1 MRAAL
6 FLWLLALP
14 AGAQA
19 LDLALPGNAALA
31 REVTQEADTV
41 TVPTGPF
48 AQGVLPRR
56 ELAGHIVQRAWHL
69 PASGLT
75 TMQVLAP
82 ARTALENSGWEVLF
96 SCADRD
102 CGGFDF
108 RFGMPVMPAPDMFVD
123 LFDYRFLAARKVD
136 GENADYVSCLVSV
149 SGGKGYVQLVAVGI
163 DALPQIESARGTSV
177 PETVPAVSAA
187 PRGLV
192 ETLVGE
198 GHVVLGDL
206 DFGSGSATLSAGPYD
221 SLAALAGFLK
231 ADGERRIA
239 LVGHTDAVG
248 GLDANLS
255 LSRERAESVRDRL
268 AERHGAP
275 RAQMEAAGVGYLA
288 PIAPNTTAEGRAA
301 NRRVEAVLLSGRTG
315 R

>member
-123 LFDYRFLAARKVD
+123 LFDYRYLLARRGAGAQAEHAAV
-136 GENADYVSCLVSV
+136 LVSHA
-149 SGGKGYVQLVAVGI
+149 GGTGYVQTIHVRPAESLAPAPEGPPTTPVLTPA
-163 DALPQIESARGTSV
+163 DAPAPARDLGARLLSD
-177 PETVPAVSAA
+177 
-187 PRGLV
+187 
-192 ETLVGE
+192 
-198 GHVVLGDL
+198 GHVVLEGL
-206 DFGSGSATLSAGPYD
+206 DFGSGAAGLGAGPHA
-221 SLAALAGFLK
+221 SLAALAAFLLSG
-231 ADGERRIA
+231 AGHRVA
-239 LVGHTDAVG
+239 LVGHTDSTGALQGNV
-248 GLDANLS
+248 A
-255 LSRERAESVRDRL
+255 LSRARAEAVRERL
-268 AERHGAP
+268 IEGYGVPPGQIEAHGI
-275 RAQMEAAGVGYLA
+275 GYLA
-288 PIAPNTTAEGRAA
+288 PLASNRTATGRER
-301 NRRVEAVLLSGRTG
+301 NRRVEAVLLDTE
-315 R
+315 